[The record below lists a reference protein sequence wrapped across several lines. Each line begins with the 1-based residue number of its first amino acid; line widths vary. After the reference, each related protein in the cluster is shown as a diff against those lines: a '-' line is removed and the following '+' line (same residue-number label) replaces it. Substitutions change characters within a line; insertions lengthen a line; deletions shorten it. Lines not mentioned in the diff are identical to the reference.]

1 MVTGHGLILTHQQKI
16 VWNKHMYP
24 ELNISHPTRKF
35 RRNRKGHPRRR
46 PGQTEIRHQENNI
59 RKGEAEMGSIKS
71 SCSWGGATA
80 GGLKKEVVVAE
91 PSMKMSSR
99 PRDCRDEVAVKWL
112 THSNGK

>member
-1 MVTGHGLILTHQQKI
+1 MVTAHGLILTHQQEI
-16 VWNKHMYP
+16 VWNKHTYL

-35 RRNRKGHPRRR
+35 SGNREGHPRRR

-71 SCSWGGATA
+71 FYSWGGAA
-80 GGLKKEVVVAE
+80 GDLKKEVVVAE

-99 PRDCRDEVAVKWL
+99 SRDCRDGVAVKFF